1 MEKEAATNISVKLA
15 LKINGMT
22 IDEFQKEIEK
32 LSHLLTEMKQLSI
45 FQEEKDEPASTKNNR
60 ASLDNM
66 PYIEAPEIH
75 GGPYW
80 AIRKA
85 ELSIG
90 KGEGTD

>member
-1 MEKEAATNISVKLA
+1 MEKEISNINVKLN

-32 LSHLLTEMKQLSI
+32 LSSLLAEMKQLSI
-45 FQEEKDEPASTKNNR
+45 FRDVKR
-60 ASLDNM
+60 AEF
-66 PYIEAPEIH
+66 EAD
-75 GGPYW
+75 PYW
-80 AIRKA
+80 EILNT

>member
-1 MEKEAATNISVKLA
+1 MEKEISNINVKLN

-32 LSHLLTEMKQLSI
+32 LSSLLAEMKQLSI
-45 FQEEKDEPASTKNNR
+45 FRDDDLTSGNNNG
-60 ASLDNM
+60 ACLDNM
-66 PYIEAPEIH
+66 PYIESPEIH

-85 ELSIG
+85 ELSTG